1 MRGSV
6 LCAAP
11 EIKLPR
17 LKFHDNTFA
26 CTFTTQ
32 LTLVQTFRE
41 VHTSDQIYTLTPKY
55 LIRHSFTYTR
65 MPYID
70 KSGQVKQGAPFKA
83 KLIELFWT
91 IWNLI
96 KLFWATLSGEN
107 VDNAV
112 RRTTKRRNYGDESDN
127 GRPPNRSSDFS
138 TLNRRN
144 GPTVKGLYGEAPCCG
159 R

>member
-1 MRGSV
+1 
-6 LCAAP
+6 
-11 EIKLPR
+11 
-17 LKFHDNTFA
+17 
-26 CTFTTQ
+26 
-32 LTLVQTFRE
+32 
-41 VHTSDQIYTLTPKY
+41 
-55 LIRHSFTYTR
+55 

-70 KSGQVKQGAPFKA
+70 KSGHVQESAPIQA
-83 KLIELFWT
+83 KLIEFFWS

-107 VDNAV
+107 VDHAV
-112 RRTTKRRNYGDESDN
+112 RRTTMRGGGNDGGSN
-127 GRPPNRSSDFS
+127 GSRRSSDFS